1 MRRSIVVGVV
11 ATTWVLGLMWAAPAS
26 ALAPERQPFSF
37 VGHGVIDCGTFVDA
51 FDDFFNGFDTVYFDA
66 AGSPIREVINVEH
79 FSNDSNSV
87 TGLLLHEHGH
97 FIVTIDLVSGTETVT
112 GNSEIINR
120 PGTGVVI
127 QDVGRAVFDQDGNL
141 VFFAGG
147 SNHSQLLGGEQ
158 VFCEAL
164 A

>member
-1 MRRSIVVGVV
+1 
-11 ATTWVLGLMWAAPAS
+11 
-26 ALAPERQPFSF
+26 
-37 VGHGVIDCGTFVDA
+37 
-51 FDDFFNGFDTVYFDA
+51 VYFDA
-66 AGSPIREVINVEH
+66 AGSPIREVLNVEH

-97 FIVTIDLVSGTETVT
+97 LVTIDLVSGTQTVT

-127 QDVGRAVFDQDGNL
+127 QDVGRAVFDQYGNL

>member
-1 MRRSIVVGVV
+1 
-11 ATTWVLGLMWAAPAS
+11 
-26 ALAPERQPFSF
+26 
-37 VGHGVIDCGTFVDA
+37 
-51 FDDFFNGFDTVYFDA
+51 
-66 AGSPIREVINVEH
+66 
-79 FSNDSNSV
+79 
-87 TGLLLHEHGH
+87 
-97 FIVTIDLVSGTETVT
+97 
-112 GNSEIINR
+112 
-120 PGTGVVI
+120 VVI